1 MLQTVNIRPATPKDA
16 PALADLIVMAG
27 DGLPLYVWDS
37 MREGGETAMD
47 VGRRRAQRTEGGFSY
62 LNADVAE
69 NGAQVISSIIS
80 YALPKEVTPVD
91 PTEVPA
97 MFVPFLEL
105 ETLVPDTWYINV
117 LATYPNGRKR
127 GAATALLTHAETR
140 ARRAGH
146 SAMSI
151 ITGDTNPALQ
161 MYERFG
167 FAEIARRQ
175 MVKDDWDYDGT
186 EWVLLKKEL
195 TP

>member
-1 MLQTVNIRPATPKDA
+1 MSQTVKIRPATPKDA

-37 MREGGETAMD
+37 MREGDETVMD
-47 VGRRRAQRTEGGFSY
+47 VGRRRATRTEGGFSY
-62 LNADVAE
+62 LNAAVAE
-69 NGAQVISSIIS
+69 NGGQVISSIIS

-91 PTEVPA
+91 PNEVPA

-105 ETLVPDTWYINV
+105 ETLVPDSWYVNV
-117 LATYPNGRKR
+117 LATYPNRRKR
-127 GAATALLTHAETR
+127 GAATALLTHAEQR
-140 ARRAGH
+140 ARDEGH
-146 SAMSI
+146 NTMSI
-151 ITGDTNPALQ
+151 ITSDINPALQ